1 MHNVHQVEKLVKERE
16 EALKDKERTRRVLE
30 DLRKKYEADFQ
41 SAAPESRSTGLF
53 AKQKKK
59 KSKTMKMTSPVS
71 TLHYFTSPLKSTPD
85 NV

>member
-1 MHNVHQVEKLVKERE
+1 MHNVHQVEKLAKERE
-16 EALKDKERTRRVLE
+16 EALKHKELTKRVLE
-30 DLRKKYEADFQ
+30 DLRKKREADSQ

-71 TLHYFTSPLKSTPD
+71 THTLSTLFYISLKIHP
-85 NV
+85 